1 MYWLQC
7 FNINIRVDTAL
18 SIHNHISQQIS
29 LDDMQVDTLVEL
41 DNIRSIYR
49 ASRSKMFFH
58 KRKLIIIRQN
68 LVSHTRVLVDPCPG
82 CEQVTILKVERID
95 LPCLPDLL
103 RKRAEACSG
112 YERCLF
118 CSEGREWARYGV
130 EDVEVEDDEE
140 EEHAADVE
148 GEASL
153 HLGGDSV
160 SKLGG

>member
-1 MYWLQC
+1 
-7 FNINIRVDTAL
+7 
-18 SIHNHISQQIS
+18 
-29 LDDMQVDTLVEL
+29 MQVDTLVKL
-41 DNIRSIYR
+41 DDIRPIYWT
-49 ASRSKMFFH
+49 SRSKMFFH

-68 LVSHTRVLVDPCPG
+68 LVSHARVLVDPCPG

-118 CSEGREWARYGV
+118 CSEGSEWAGYGV

-160 SKLGG
+160 SKPGS